1 MNSLSITDVT
11 LQASDSSNSPTNGF
25 NNSNDNDNNN
35 VNPTIKADDLNLRNM
50 VEKQRTTSSSPSPM
64 TTTLRSPS
72 PLNIDSIS
80 GVIQP
85 NRSRTESGT
94 SHSGAGGNPGGS
106 ADTRRRITKLSKA
119 RERAKV
125 PRLVEYFCVVSS
137 VPIHNINGGDADNSN
152 NDIIPQQPPPP
163 LSPSRPKINKVTPL
177 PQTPNPSQYNNT
189 NNEGGNSSS
198 NSNNN
203 SSTTTAAASNNKNT
217 SSSALNGSEFTP
229 KITAR
234 YPLTDHEENPLLND
248 SITAFCYPSGTIP
261 IHKVRYIPP
270 DQYYY

>member
-25 NNSNDNDNNN
+25 NNNDNANNN

-50 VEKQRTTSSSPSPM
+50 VEKQHTTSSSPSPM
-64 TTTLRSPS
+64 TTLRSPS

-137 VPIHNINGGDADNSN
+137 VPIHNINDDDTDN
-152 NDIIPQQPPPP
+152 NDDENNIIPQQPPPP

-177 PQTPNPSQYNNT
+177 PQTPNPSQHNNT
-189 NNEGGNSSS
+189 DNNEGGYSS

-203 SSTTTAAASNNKNT
+203 SSTTTATASNNNNT

-261 IHKVRYIPP
+261 IHKVR
-270 DQYYY
+270 

>member
-64 TTTLRSPS
+64 TTLRSPS

-137 VPIHNINGGDADNSN
+137 VPIHNINGGDNDDGSN
-152 NDIIPQQPPPP
+152 NENNIIPQQPPPP

-177 PQTPNPSQYNNT
+177 PQTPNPSQHNNT
-189 NNEGGNSSS
+189 NNNNEGGGNSS
-198 NSNNN
+198 NTNTN
-203 SSTTTAAASNNKNT
+203 SSTTTTTTANNNKNT

-261 IHKVRYIPP
+261 IHKVR
-270 DQYYY
+270 

>member
-25 NNSNDNDNNN
+25 NNNDNDNNN
-35 VNPTIKADDLNLRNM
+35 VNNPTIKADDLNLRNM

-64 TTTLRSPS
+64 TTLRSPS

-137 VPIHNINGGDADNSN
+137 VPIHNINGGDNDDADNSN
-152 NDIIPQQPPPP
+152 NDNNIIPQQPPPP

-177 PQTPNPSQYNNT
+177 PQTPNPSQHNNT
-189 NNEGGNSSS
+189 NSNEGGNSSS
-198 NSNNN
+198 NTN
-203 SSTTTAAASNNKNT
+203 SSTTTTTASNNKNT

-261 IHKVRYIPP
+261 IHKVR
-270 DQYYY
+270 